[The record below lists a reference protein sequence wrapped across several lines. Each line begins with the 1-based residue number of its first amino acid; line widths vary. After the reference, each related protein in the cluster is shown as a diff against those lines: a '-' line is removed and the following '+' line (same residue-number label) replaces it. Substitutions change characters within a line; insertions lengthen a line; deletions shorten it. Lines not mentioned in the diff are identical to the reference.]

1 MDAGIPNRSYPCG
14 VRALLQVQRE
24 THLVVKRE
32 RALLLVQRETHLVV
46 KRETV
51 ASISPPPQNP
61 SLKKPRRPEATLLLS
76 TPLHTADP
84 LVPSTRYTK
93 TMQQQ
98 QVVLFI
104 IRVKRELKTVYR
116 NGCRCNE
123 RLNTETGGSK
133 T

>member
-24 THLVVKRE
+24 THRVVKRE
-32 RALLLVQRETHLVV
+32 RALLLVHREGHLVV

-51 ASISPPPQNP
+51 ASISPSPPQNP

-84 LVPSTRYTK
+84 LVPLVSSTSYTK
-93 TMQQQ
+93 TMQQYSIWNVTWKIEKH
-98 QVVLFI
+98 QVGNSTKKMGGRKI
-104 IRVKRELKTVYR
+104 GIPLK
-116 NGCRCNE
+116 G
-123 RLNTETGGSK
+123 
-133 T
+133 

>member
-14 VRALLQVQRE
+14 VRALMQVQRE
-24 THLVVKRE
+24 THLVVQRE

-51 ASISPPPQNP
+51 ASISPSPPQNS
-61 SLKKPRRPEATLLLS
+61 SLKKPRRPAATLLLS

-116 NGCRCNE
+116 NGCRCNDS
-123 RLNTETGGSK
+123 ETK
-133 T
+133 R

>member
-32 RALLLVQRETHLVV
+32 RSLLLVQREGHLVV

-51 ASISPPPQNP
+51 ASISPSPPQNP

-76 TPLHTADP
+76 TPFHTVDPLVP
-84 LVPSTRYTK
+84 LVPSTSYTK
-93 TMQQQ
+93 TMQQ
-98 QVVLFI
+98 
-104 IRVKRELKTVYR
+104 
-116 NGCRCNE
+116 
-123 RLNTETGGSK
+123 
-133 T
+133 